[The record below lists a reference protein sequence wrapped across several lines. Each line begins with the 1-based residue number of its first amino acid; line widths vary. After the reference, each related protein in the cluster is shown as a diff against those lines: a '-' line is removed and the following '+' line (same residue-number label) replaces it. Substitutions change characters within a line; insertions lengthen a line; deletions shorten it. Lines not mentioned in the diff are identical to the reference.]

1 MAAISSISMT
11 NYCSHVPSI
20 LMPTKS
26 SSSSSGSVSQHRI
39 PRINGQTEFRMKLD
53 EFFSRHPSNRK
64 NRFSAGPVRVVSEK
78 VVGIDLETINSVV
91 TAIERGKPTM
101 ITNSEGHQTTP
112 SVVAYTKNGDR
123 LVRQIVKRQAIVNPE
138 NIFFSVKLFISRKM
152 NEVDEVSLLSSC

>member
-1 MAAISSISMT
+1 MHTTFPPKRNKVIYDM
-11 NYCSHVPSI
+11 
-20 LMPTKS
+20 
-26 SSSSSGSVSQHRI
+26 G
-39 PRINGQTEFRMKLD
+39 
-53 EFFSRHPSNRK
+53 NRK
-64 NRFSAGPVRVVSEK
+64 NRFSVGPVRVVSEK